1 MNTATPFPLTRAV
14 CTKAPLFIHFLSF
27 LLSSVEKHTSVQR
40 HSMQASPRFASQTW
54 EPHRRSLLFE
64 MLDPLLYLW
73 PLLFFFLREGG
84 GGGRK
89 EERGEVSFFILLFFF
104 FWLANRPVIIF
115 FLSFCN
121 CQVNKQTHT
130 KQNKTKK
137 DIEHAEGSDVR
148 FSFFFLFFFL
158 FFLLDFTCSFPAPR
172 CRRLSMQLS
181 LSSFCPFSFQLFRL
195 SLAVMER
202 RV

>member
-73 PLLFFFLREGG
+73 PLFFFFFFVGG
-84 GGGRK
+84 GGGGVGRRK
-89 EERGEVSFFILLFFF
+89 EGKFR
-104 FWLANRPVIIF
+104 
-115 FLSFCN
+115 
-121 CQVNKQTHT
+121 
-130 KQNKTKK
+130 
-137 DIEHAEGSDVR
+137 
-148 FSFFFLFFFL
+148 FFFLIGEQARYHFFFL
-158 FFLLDFTCSFPAPR
+158 LL
-172 CRRLSMQLS
+172 
-181 LSSFCPFSFQLFRL
+181 
-195 SLAVMER
+195 
-202 RV
+202 